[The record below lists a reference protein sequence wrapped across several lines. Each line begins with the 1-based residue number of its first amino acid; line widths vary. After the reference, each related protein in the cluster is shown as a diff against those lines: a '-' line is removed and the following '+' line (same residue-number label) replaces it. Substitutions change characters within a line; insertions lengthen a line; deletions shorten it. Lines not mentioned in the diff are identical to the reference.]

1 MKRKKNMRDVC
12 AGGWNVS
19 IFLVFGFCFLCLFYW
34 GLFVFCFLF
43 FWGVICFLCLFYWFY
58 EMLEMISWHRC
69 GDDGSLPSFITI
81 QARPS

>member
-1 MKRKKNMRDVC
+1 MRDVC
-12 AGGWNVS
+12 AGAGCFNFFGFW
-19 IFLVFGFCFLCLFYW
+19 FLVFGFW
-34 GLFVFCFLF
+34 FLF
-43 FWGVICFLCLFYWFY
+43 FWGGYLFFVFLGVICFLCLFYWFY